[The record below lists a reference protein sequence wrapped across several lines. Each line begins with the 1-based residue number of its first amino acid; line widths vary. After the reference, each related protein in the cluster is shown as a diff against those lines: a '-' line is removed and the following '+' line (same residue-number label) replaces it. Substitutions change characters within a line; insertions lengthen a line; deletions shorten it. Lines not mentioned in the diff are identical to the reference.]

1 MKNIL
6 YIILIS
12 FFSLTII
19 SCAKKSSN
27 DNTTTTL
34 SAPSGLTATG
44 GASQVTLD
52 WTAVSE
58 ASSYTVYWDN
68 AMGVS
73 SSSTA
78 ITGITG
84 DNYTHTGLD
93 NGTTYNSTTYFYKV
107 AAVNSAGTG
116 SLSSEVWTTT
126 EATFDG
132 TASSP
137 VELTVGTAKSGG
149 IAKNGYSY
157 YKFTTAST
165 GAGSYKL
172 AIASLAISD
181 SYYSSASVYTQLY
194 SNSGY
199 TSSGWIDAE
208 SCLASCNLVFNYE
221 NLDASKTYYLKLYGY
236 GAVTYSLTISQGGS
250 EGSKNNPVEL
260 TLGAAHTGGKVE
272 GYDYYSYNRGNSYY
286 KFTTTTADNYTL
298 SMNNS
303 DSLDCDLYSDSAFSS
318 LVSNTHNVCTA
329 GTNLSTTF
337 KGSKGTGLSASTTYY
352 LEIEQ
357 QASTATTTT
366 YDNMTVAAE
375 G

>member
-1 MKNIL
+1 MKNVLFIL
-6 YIILIS
+6 LIL
-12 FFSLTII
+12 FYSLTII
-19 SCAKKSSN
+19 SCAKKDSS
-27 DNTTTTL
+27 TTL

-52 WTAVSE
+52 WTAVSG

-68 AMGVS
+68 ATGVS

-78 ITGITG
+78 ITSVST
-84 DNYTHTGLD
+84 DNYTHSSLD
-93 NGTTYNSTTYFYKV
+93 NGTTYYYKV
-107 AAVNSAGTG
+107 ATVNSAGTG
-116 SLSSEVWTTT
+116 SLSSEVNATT
-126 EATFDG
+126 EGTFDG

-149 IAKNGYSY
+149 IAKYGYSY

-199 TSSGWIDAE
+199 TSSSWIDAE
-208 SCLASCNLVFNYE
+208 SCLASCTLVFNYE

-236 GAVTYSLTISQGGS
+236 GAVTYSLTVSQGGS

-286 KFTTTTADNYTL
+286 KFTTTSADNYTF

-303 DSLDCDLYSDSAFSS
+303 DSLDCYLYSDSAFSS
-318 LVSNTHNVCTA
+318 HVSDTNNGCTA

-337 KGSKGTGLSASTTYY
+337 KGSSGAGLSATTIYY

-357 QASTATTTT
+357 QGFLEANTTT
-366 YDNMTVAAE
+366 YDNMTVAPE